1 MSIWHFSDIRKWK
14 FNDFPQLMVLNVK
27 INVSCGKTKTTVPG
41 PNAIQVD
48 DDSFSFSRRMYVSIV
63 AIPAPIECPMI

>member
-1 MSIWHFSDIRKWK
+1 
-14 FNDFPQLMVLNVK
+14 MVLNVK
-27 INVSCGKTKTTVPG
+27 IIVSYGKTKTTVPG
-41 PNAIQVD
+41 PNAIEED

>member
-1 MSIWHFSDIRKWK
+1 MSLWHFSDIRKWK
-14 FNDFPQLMVLNVK
+14 LIDFPQLMVSNVK
-27 INVSCGKTKTTVPG
+27 IIISCGKTTVPG